1 MNMLRQSVI
10 LTMFLKKLDFS
21 SNRLGWKMIQLLAT
35 ENSMTRI
42 CNNEITH
49 IFWIN
54 LKIPANNYGSSM
66 VDLLNNGFNTN
77 IKKLQRE
84 RQPRRSS
91 VLIVER
97 NNVLSWNKS
106 ATRNPLK
113 SFVDD
118 DGVSE
123 FLVHFKSLS

>member
-1 MNMLRQSVI
+1 MLGAFGAETAWLDNILVGRPTRGICLRQSVI
-10 LTMFLKKLDFS
+10 FTMFLKKLDFS

-54 LKIPANNYGSSM
+54 LKISANNYGSPM

-97 NNVLSWNKS
+97 NNVLS
-106 ATRNPLK
+106 
-113 SFVDD
+113 
-118 DGVSE
+118 
-123 FLVHFKSLS
+123 